1 MTKSKIFLY
10 FCLSFIIGIGL
21 SSFLIIPVNIAGII
35 LVVGISLIIVWW
47 RCNSRL
53 VVLGF
58 CAILAALGAYRYSVS
73 LGQNFGAEVNN
84 LSLYN
89 NYSESV
95 LISGIISGEPD
106 ERSSNIKYEV
116 KSQGVDING
125 VENKV
130 DGKFLVTI
138 NKYPSYHYG
147 DLVEFSGKLKTPKD
161 FSDFSYKDY
170 LARYDIYST
179 MDYPQ
184 SRLVKERQGNLMY
197 AGILSAKKLFQRN
210 INGIL
215 PEPHSSFLSGL
226 LLGTKKQI
234 PAKLLEDFNKT
245 GTTHIVAIS
254 GYNITI
260 IAFLIVG
267 FLTFLGIHRYW
278 AFWFSVAGIMLFTVL
293 TGASASVVR
302 AAIMGILVLAANR
315 LGRLSRATNALV
327 FSGTIM
333 LLINPKLL
341 RFDIG
346 FELSFLATMG
356 LIFFSGIIENRI
368 DVITTKVSTSIQ
380 GIKLIKDSLAT
391 TLAAQIFV
399 LPVIAYNFGQI
410 SLISPLANVLILP
423 AIPITMLVGFIG
435 GVVGLIWL
443 LPAKLIGYLAW
454 ALLSYEIKVVEILGF
469 IPLSSITIGK
479 FSWVWVAGYYVIIV
493 ILYYRL
499 KSRNKKQLVL
509 FSV

>member
-35 LVVGISLIIVWW
+35 LIIGISLIIVWW
-47 RCNSRL
+47 RGSPKL

-73 LGQNFGAEVNN
+73 LGQNFGAGVNN
-84 LSLYN
+84 ISFYN

-95 LISGIISGEPD
+95 LVSGIISGEPD

-116 KSQGVDING
+116 KSQRVNING
-125 VENKV
+125 VEKKV

-147 DLVEFSGKLKTPKD
+147 DLAEFSGNLKTPKD

-184 SRLVKERQGNLMY
+184 SRLLKERQGNLVY
-197 AGILSAKKLFQRN
+197 TWILAAKKSFQEN
-210 INGIL
+210 ISEIL
-215 PEPHSSFLSGL
+215 PEPHASFLSGL

-234 PAKLLEDFNKT
+234 PAGLLEDFNKT
-245 GTTHIVAIS
+245 GTTHIVAVS

-278 AFWFSVAGIMLFTVL
+278 AFWFSVAGIMLFTAL
-293 TGASASVVR
+293 TGASASVAR
-302 AAIMGILVLAANR
+302 AAIMGILVLVANR

-327 FSGTIM
+327 FSGAIM

-346 FELSFLATMG
+346 FELSFLATIG

-368 DVITTKVSTSIQ
+368 DVITTKVNTQIQ

-391 TLAAQIFV
+391 TLAAQIFA

-410 SLISPLANVLILP
+410 SIISPLANVLILP
-423 AIPITMLVGFIG
+423 VIPLTMLVGFIG
-435 GVVGLIWL
+435 GALGFIWL
-443 LPAKLIGYLAW
+443 LPAKLIGYLVW
-454 ALLSYEIKVVEILGF
+454 ILLSYEIKVVEILGL

-479 FSWVWVAGYYVIIV
+479 FSWVWVVGYYVIIA
-493 ILYYRL
+493 ILYYYL

-509 FSV
+509 SSI